1 MTTKITEKF
10 VPRKE
15 ELIDKRPIRE
25 VMEIDENYANT
36 TSVEASDQCSNANN
50 KIDQKENNVVNRL
63 PRKEFRKLMKKQR
76 KKNTRIEAAKA
87 KQHEQEEGE
96 EEAPEVIE
104 ALKAEEKKR
113 NAEKILWEV
122 RERQINQANA
132 EKKKKQE
139 ENERMKKIIQENWEK
154 TIKNIKLPKSIAEV
168 TINNKNP
175 TNQQTELG
183 TSATS
188 PSVNSVQEDLS
199 EKTDYGTEKDQINCP
214 FYLKTGACRYGDSC
228 GRHHQY
234 PEKSVTILV
243 KNMYE
248 GMPIQLADEDN
259 DDNLEEDDFYFN
271 YKKDFIIYDEVEAE
285 RHYFEFFEDVHTEF
299 LRYGTIVQFKVCNN
313 FQLHLRGNVY
323 VQYSN
328 ENEAKRAIEDIRGR
342 WYAGK
347 QLICDYCPV
356 TKWKPAIC
364 GYYQRNQCPKGIQCN
379 FLHVY
384 KNPGGL
390 YSDAD
395 RDFEDK
401 RSDFIMTTENS
412 SNITVSTTVNK
423 SFLESI
429 SINSTQSS
437 KRSQSPSSDKSNS
450 HHSIVKRNSKNS
462 RRKSRSKSRSRSHSR
477 SPPVRFSDKYR
488 HRNYKRDSRYRN
500 ERNERDERHRHHHH
514 HHRSRHHKKRDRD
527 LNELRSH
534 RSHHRGHWDRKP
546 DYYDMD
552 VDKNKKDRNENDDRK
567 IQRRDSERDL
577 EKNSKTN
584 KNNNQ

>member
-199 EKTDYGTEKDQINCP
+199 EKTDYGTEKVS
-214 FYLKTGACRYGDSC
+214 T
-228 GRHHQY
+228 
-234 PEKSVTILV
+234 KSIVHSISRLV
-243 KNMYE
+243 LVDMA
-248 GMPIQLADEDN
+248 IHVVDITTDEDN
-259 DDNLEEDDFYFN
+259 DDNLE
-271 YKKDFIIYDEVEAE
+271 YDEVEAE

>member
-1 MTTKITEKF
+1 
-10 VPRKE
+10 
-15 ELIDKRPIRE
+15 
-25 VMEIDENYANT
+25 MEIDKNCTNT
-36 TSVEASDQCSNANN
+36 ASVETSDQYINVNN
-50 KIDQKENNVVNRL
+50 KTDQKENNAAIRL

-76 KKNTRIEAAKA
+76 KKNARIEAAKA
-87 KQHEQEEGE
+87 KQQGQEEE
-96 EEAPEVIE
+96 EETPEEVMETI
-104 ALKAEEKKR
+104 KAEEKKR
-113 NAEKILWEV
+113 NAERILWEV

-154 TIKNIKLPKSIAEV
+154 TIKNIKIPKSINEV
-168 TINNKNP
+168 TINNKNL

-183 TSATS
+183 TSAIS
-188 PSVNSVQEDLS
+188 PSVTSVQEDSS
-199 EKTDYGTEKDQINCP
+199 EKTDYGTEKDQVNCP

-248 GMPIQLADEDN
+248 GMPVQLADEDN
-259 DDNLEEDDFYFN
+259 DDNLE
-271 YKKDFIIYDEVEAE
+271 YDEVEAE

-299 LRYGTIVQFKVCNN
+299 RQYGTIVQFKVCNN

-328 ENEAKRAIEDIRGR
+328 EDEAKRAIENIRGR

-347 QLICDYCPV
+347 QLLCEYCPV

-401 RSDFIMTTENS
+401 RSDFIMAIENS
-412 SNITVSTTVNK
+412 SNITVSTAVNK
-423 SFLESI
+423 SFPESTV
-429 SINSTQSS
+429 NSTESS
-437 KRSQSPSSDKSNS
+437 KRSRSSSSDRSDS

-462 RRKSRSKSRSRSHSR
+462 RRKNRSKSRSRSHSR
-477 SPPVRFSDKYR
+477 SPPLRSNDKYR
-488 HRNYKRDSRYRN
+488 YRHNYKRDNRYH
-500 ERNERDERHRHHHH
+500 NERDEHHHHHHH
-514 HHRSRHHKKRDRD
+514 HHRSRHHKKSDRD
-527 LNELRSH
+527 LDESRSH
-534 RSHHRGHWDRKP
+534 WNRHRGHWDRKP
-546 DYYDMD
+546 DYYDMN
-552 VDKNKKDRNENDDRK
+552 VDKKNKKDRNANDRK
-567 IQRRDSERDL
+567 IQRRDSKRDNR
-577 EKNSKTN
+577 KNSRTN
-584 KNNNQ
+584 KNENQSSDDSIVSSTYNIRENGKISDE